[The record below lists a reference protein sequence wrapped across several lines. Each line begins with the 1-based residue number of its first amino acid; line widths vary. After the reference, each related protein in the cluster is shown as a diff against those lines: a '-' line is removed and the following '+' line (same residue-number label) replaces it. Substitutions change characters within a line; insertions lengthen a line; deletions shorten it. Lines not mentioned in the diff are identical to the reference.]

1 MPGDHLTLAPTVADD
16 QRAAFQ
22 PPQLDERAATIS
34 TSSRQRGLQLGVWP
48 APLPPTNRP
57 RQPAARDTSSS
68 SAGVGG
74 GLSGSAAECQKGQ
87 RGTFSARRRQR
98 LKDAV
103 GRRSDILPHGAVE
116 EPLLQATPTATQPS
130 IQQLAMPHLSVSGH
144 APGSCTTSLP
154 IAGCAF
160 SVGCLVVSIS
170 PATYDPSFSFTWS
183 SVFDQFEPVTLSVY
197 RRLLA
202 S

>member
-1 MPGDHLTLAPTVADD
+1 MT
-16 QRAAFQ
+16 
-22 PPQLDERAATIS
+22 
-34 TSSRQRGLQLGVWP
+34 RGLLSNHHGWMIEPRPSLPRPGREVFSWE
-48 APLPPTNRP
+48 PPTNRP

-87 RGTFSARRRQR
+87 RGTFSAHRRQR

-154 IAGCAF
+154 SNRWAVPSLSGASSCQSHHLPMTPHSPSPGDRK
-160 SVGCLVVSIS
+160 SVV
-170 PATYDPSFSFTWS
+170 
-183 SVFDQFEPVTLSVY
+183 
-197 RRLLA
+197 
-202 S
+202 